1 MYPKE
6 KNKEDGCSA
15 LGFDVTEGE
24 KQGRKKDGEKKHN
37 ATSNK

>member
-1 MYPKE
+1 M
-6 KNKEDGCSA
+6 

-24 KQGRKKDGEKKHN
+24 KQGRKKDGEKKKHN